1 MTAASRPI
9 RNPPLQR
16 ACNPFERSAIVAYKP
31 SPIFRIEAKPL
42 SAMGC
47 LAMRGSSARDSA
59 SAGNGA
65 NLVAANN
72 APIDVVLVKNVRR
85 ENGFE
90 KVSIEPPLR
99 DGLGASDHV
108 SLMNP
113 EHSGFAGAGQR
124 ASAFPWGPDRVW

>member
-1 MTAASRPI
+1 MAASRPI

-47 LAMRGSSARDSA
+47 LAMRGSSARGSA
-59 SAGNGA
+59 SAGSGA
-65 NLVAANN
+65 NLVAAYK
-72 APIDVVLVKNVRR
+72 APIAEVPARNVLR

-90 KVSIEPPLR
+90 RSFMESPMR
-99 DGLGASDHV
+99 GDASVPDH
-108 SLMNP
+108 L
-113 EHSGFAGAGQR
+113 
-124 ASAFPWGPDRVW
+124 